1 MNRCINT
8 KEYLVVFTNKENFQH
23 QLNSLF
29 DINQIKHLHQLEDLA
44 RLAGRALKEGDTK
57 EHQDAETR

>member
-1 MNRCINT
+1 MDRCINT
-8 KEYLVVFTNKENFQH
+8 KEYLVIFTNQENFQH

-29 DINQIKHLHQLEDLA
+29 DINRIKHLYQLEDLA
-44 RLAGRALKEGDTK
+44 QLAGRALKEHETK

>member
-1 MNRCINT
+1 MDRCINT
-8 KEYLVVFTNKENFQH
+8 KDYLVIFTNQENFQH

-44 RLAGRALKEGDTK
+44 RLADGALKERDTK
-57 EHQDAETR
+57 EHQDTDTR

>member
-1 MNRCINT
+1 M
-8 KEYLVVFTNKENFQH
+8 NKENVQH

-44 RLAGRALKEGDTK
+44 RLAGRALKDRDTK
-57 EHQDAETR
+57 EHQDEETR